1 MKYVFDCVSE
11 NDEEN
16 SAKAEVIELE
26 IMHWLKLLVNNVNFD
41 ADDAVKC
48 LEILL
53 KGQFSVEFNKKY
65 TSVAIDLVS
74 Y

>member
-16 SAKAEVIELE
+16 SAKAEVVELE
-26 IMHWLKLLVNNVNFD
+26 IMRWLKLLVNNVNIC
-41 ADDAVKC
+41 ADDAVMY

-53 KGQFSVEFNKKY
+53 IGQFSVEFNKKY
-65 TSVAIDLVS
+65 TSLAIDLVS